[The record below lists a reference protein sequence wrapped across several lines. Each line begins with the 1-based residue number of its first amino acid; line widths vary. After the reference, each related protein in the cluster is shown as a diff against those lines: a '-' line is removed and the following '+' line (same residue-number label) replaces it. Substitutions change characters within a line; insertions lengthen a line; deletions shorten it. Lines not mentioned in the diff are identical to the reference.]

1 MENLS
6 QQKIS
11 VVFGGVSTERD
22 LSLRAFNSIYTELQ
36 KQTQANNH
44 YQFVYYINED
54 GFVIKKPV
62 NFNKDPDFYI
72 RGQGKSLTV
81 LEALHQ
87 IKKND
92 EYVFS
97 LLYGLYGE
105 DGHFQGLG
113 KALNIKSSF
122 GSVLS
127 CSLSKS
133 KYHCSKYIE
142 SNYSQLEPIP
152 VIPIREEDIDS
163 IKEKLFP
170 FYEQEIVVKP
180 NALGT
185 SMLTERFFLNDRSI
199 HDVFNLIATILKYD
213 DIALVQKYIAGEE
226 YSCGCIENLNT
237 VEVLPLILVRT
248 KDGFFGRRE
257 KLCKYGVSERIVSSH
272 YNQYTAQIAD
282 ISKRIFADLKFENM
296 FRLDF
301 IVSEGKIYFLEVN
314 SLPGL
319 THASFFPKMLR
330 EVNISISDFIKLTY
344 QNSLRRKN
352 KESNFNYDMDWRS
365 ISCNV

>member
-1 MENLS
+1 MDNLS
-6 QQKIS
+6 NQKIS
-11 VVFGGVSTERD
+11 LVFGGVSAERD
-22 LSLRAFNSIYTELQ
+22 LSLRTFNSIYNELQ
-36 KQTQANNH
+36 KQTKYTLH
-44 YQFVYYINED
+44 YHNVYYIKED
-54 GFVIKKPV
+54 GLVIKKP
-62 NFNKDPDFYI
+62 FDFSKEPDFYI
-72 RGQGKSLTV
+72 KNQGKSSTI
-81 LEALHQ
+81 LEILQQ

-142 SNYSQLEPIP
+142 SNYSELEPIP
-152 VIPIREEDIDS
+152 VIPVRAVDIDDL
-163 IKEKLFP
+163 KERLMP
-170 FYEQEIVVKP
+170 FDGQEIVVKP

-185 SMLTERFFLNDRSI
+185 SMMTERFLLNKHSI
-199 HDVFNLIATILKYD
+199 HDVYNLIVMILKYD

-226 YSCGCIENLNT
+226 YSCGCIENLNRIDA
-237 VEVLPLILVRT
+237 LPLMLVRT
-248 KDGFFGRRE
+248 KDSFFGRRE
-257 KLCKYGVSERIVSSH
+257 KLCKFGVSERIIPNN
-272 YNQYTAQIAD
+272 YNPYTAQITN
-282 ISKRIFADLKFENM
+282 ICKRIFTDLMFENM

-301 IVSEGKIYFLEVN
+301 IVSDGKIHFLEAN

-319 THASFFPKMLR
+319 SSASFFPKMLQ
-330 EVNISISDFIKLTY
+330 EMNVSIADFIQLTY
-344 QNSLRRKN
+344 QNSLRRKSR
-352 KESNFNYDMDWRS
+352 ECQFNYDMDWRGLA
-365 ISCNV
+365 CTA